1 MATRTYEIK
10 GKYTDGTDYI
20 AGTFTVSDGT
30 NGTNGTNGKDA
41 LVYPNVIQT
50 NAPTVGVMK
59 VLVSTDFNRT
69 PVINDEFIGVCQYET
84 NKSFIAVWR
93 VQLVSGGNVT
103 CNIVNYVITTGA
115 TGQKGADGTNGTN
128 GSNGLDALTTIFI
141 PTLTTGDTGEIV
153 TFETDSFNRYPEIG
167 DRFYCPVNLP
177 NNRSGI
183 ATFGVTEVD
192 STNTTTAL
200 LLYTETTGKTG
211 AAGQQGKGIASVQV
225 VEV

>member
-10 GKYTDGTDYI
+10 GKYTDGTDYT

-30 NGTNGTNGKDA
+30 NGTNGTNGKSA

-50 NAPTVGVMK
+50 AAPTVGAMK

-93 VQLVSGGNVT
+93 VQLVSGENVT

-128 GSNGLDALTTIFI
+128 GKDGADGVGFYYTTDAS
-141 PTLTTGDTGEIV
+141 TGT
-153 TFETDSFNRYPEIG
+153 
-167 DRFYCPVNLP
+167 
-177 NNRSGI
+177 SGI
-183 ATFGVTEVD
+183 STLLSNIMPSGIKVDDFLVNANGKVCQVTEI
-192 STNTTTAL
+192 SGTNVSAQYRTSIKGA
-200 LLYTETTGKTG
+200 TG
-211 AAGQQGKGIASVQV
+211 ATGSPGATGKGIASVQV

>member
-10 GKYTDGTDYI
+10 GKYTDGTDYT

-30 NGTNGTNGKDA
+30 NGTNGTNGKSA

-50 NAPTVGVMK
+50 DAPTVGAMK

-93 VQLVSGGNVT
+93 VQLVSGENVT

-128 GSNGLDALTTIFI
+128 GKDGVGFYYTTD
-141 PTLTTGDTGEIV
+141 TTTGTTPIS
-153 TFETDSFNRYPEIG
+153 TLLSNIMP
-167 DRFYCPVNLP
+167 
-177 NNRSGI
+177 SGI
-183 ATFGVTEVD
+183 KVDDFLVNANGKVCQVTSIQGNTV
-192 STNTTTAL
+192 STGYRTSIKGA
-200 LLYTETTGKTG
+200 TG
-211 AAGQQGKGIASVQV
+211 AAGSPGATGKGIASVQV

>member
-10 GKYTDGTDYI
+10 GKYTDGTDYT

-41 LVYPNVIQT
+41 LVYLNVIQT
-50 NAPTVGVMK
+50 TAPTVGAMK

-93 VQLVSGGNVT
+93 VQLVSGENVT

-115 TGQKGADGTNGTN
+115 TGQKGADGT
-128 GSNGLDALTTIFI
+128 NGLDALTTIFI

-167 DRFYCPVNLP
+167 DRFYCLVNLP
-177 NNRSGI
+177 NNKSGI
-183 ATFGVTEVD
+183 ATFRVTEVD
-192 STNTTTAL
+192 STNTTTTL

-211 AAGQQGKGIASVQV
+211 AAGREGKGIASVQV

>member
-10 GKYTDGTDYI
+10 GKYTDGTDYT

-30 NGTNGTNGKDA
+30 NGTNGTNGKSA

-50 NAPTVGVMK
+50 SAPTVGAMK

-93 VQLVSGGNVT
+93 VQLVSEENVT

-115 TGQKGADGTNGTN
+115 TGQKGADGTNGTK
-128 GSNGLDALTTIFI
+128 GKDGADGVGFYYTTDAS
-141 PTLTTGDTGEIV
+141 TGT
-153 TFETDSFNRYPEIG
+153 
-167 DRFYCPVNLP
+167 
-177 NNRSGI
+177 SGI
-183 ATFGVTEVD
+183 STLLSNIMPSGIKVDDFLVNANGKVCQVTEI
-192 STNTTTAL
+192 SGTNVSAQYRTSIKGA
-200 LLYTETTGKTG
+200 TG
-211 AAGQQGKGIASVQV
+211 ATGSPGATGKGIASVQV

>member
-1 MATRTYEIK
+1 MAARTYEIK
-10 GKYTDGTDYI
+10 GKYTDGTDYT

-30 NGTNGTNGKDA
+30 NGTNGTSGKDA

-50 NAPTVGVMK
+50 NAPTVGAMK

-93 VQLVSGGNVT
+93 VQLVSEENVT

-115 TGQKGADGTNGTN
+115 TGQKGADGTNGKN
-128 GSNGLDALTTIFI
+128 GKDGADGVGFYYTTDAS
-141 PTLTTGDTGEIV
+141 TGT
-153 TFETDSFNRYPEIG
+153 
-167 DRFYCPVNLP
+167 
-177 NNRSGI
+177 SGI
-183 ATFGVTEVD
+183 STLLSNIMPSGIKVDDFLVNANGKVCQVTEI
-192 STNTTTAL
+192 SGTNVSAQYRTSIKGA
-200 LLYTETTGKTG
+200 TG
-211 AAGQQGKGIASVQV
+211 ATGSPGATGKGIASVQV

>member
-10 GKYTDGTDYI
+10 GKYTDGTDYT

-50 NAPTVGVMK
+50 DAPTVGAMK

-93 VQLVSGGNVT
+93 VQLVSGENVT
-103 CNIVNYVITTGA
+103 CNIVSYVITTGA
-115 TGQKGADGTNGTN
+115 TGQKGADGTNGKN
-128 GSNGLDALTTIFI
+128 GKDGADGVGFYYTTDAS
-141 PTLTTGDTGEIV
+141 TGT
-153 TFETDSFNRYPEIG
+153 
-167 DRFYCPVNLP
+167 
-177 NNRSGI
+177 SGI
-183 ATFGVTEVD
+183 STLLSNIMPSGIKVDDFLVNANGKVCQVTEI
-192 STNTTTAL
+192 SGTNVSAQYCTSIKGA
-200 LLYTETTGKTG
+200 TG
-211 AAGQQGKGIASVQV
+211 ATGSPGATGKGIASVQV

>member
-10 GKYTDGTDYI
+10 GKYTDGTNYT
-20 AGTFTVSDGT
+20 AGTFTVSD
-30 NGTNGTNGKDA
+30 GTNGKDA

-50 NAPTVGVMK
+50 DAPTVGAMK

-93 VQLVSGGNVT
+93 VQLVSGENVT

-128 GSNGLDALTTIFI
+128 GKDGVGFYYTTD
-141 PTLTTGDTGEIV
+141 TTTGTTPIS
-153 TFETDSFNRYPEIG
+153 TLLSNIMP
-167 DRFYCPVNLP
+167 
-177 NNRSGI
+177 SGI
-183 ATFGVTEVD
+183 KVNDFLVNANGKVCQVTSIQGNTV
-192 STNTTTAL
+192 STGYRTSIKGA
-200 LLYTETTGKTG
+200 TG
-211 AAGQQGKGIASVQV
+211 AAGSPGATGKGIASVQV

>member
-10 GKYTDGTDYI
+10 GKYTDGTDYT

-50 NAPTVGVMK
+50 NAPTVGAMK

-93 VQLVSGGNVT
+93 VQLVSGENVT

-115 TGQKGADGTNGTN
+115 TGQKGADGTNG
-128 GSNGLDALTTIFI
+128 SNGLDALITILI
-141 PTLTTGDTGEIV
+141 PTLTTGDAGEIV
-153 TFETDSFNRYPEIG
+153 TFETDSFNRFPKIG
-167 DRFYCPVNLP
+167 DGFYCPVNLP

-192 STNTTTAL
+192 STNTTTTL
-200 LLYTETTGKTG
+200 VWYTETTGKTG

>member
-10 GKYTDGTDYI
+10 GKYTDGTDYT

-50 NAPTVGVMK
+50 DAPTVGAMK

-93 VQLVSGGNVT
+93 VKLVSGENVT

-128 GSNGLDALTTIFI
+128 GKDGVGFYYTTD
-141 PTLTTGDTGEIV
+141 TTTGTTPIS
-153 TFETDSFNRYPEIG
+153 TLLSNIMP
-167 DRFYCPVNLP
+167 
-177 NNRSGI
+177 SGI
-183 ATFGVTEVD
+183 KVNDFLVNANGKVCQVTSIQGNTV
-192 STNTTTAL
+192 STGYRTSIKGA
-200 LLYTETTGKTG
+200 TG
-211 AAGQQGKGIASVQV
+211 AAGSPGATGKGIASVQV

>member
-10 GKYTDGTDYI
+10 GKYTDGTDYT

-50 NAPTVGVMK
+50 GAPTVGAMK

-93 VQLVSGGNVT
+93 VQLVSGENVT

-128 GSNGLDALTTIFI
+128 GKDGVGFYYTTD
-141 PTLTTGDTGEIV
+141 TTTGTTPIS
-153 TFETDSFNRYPEIG
+153 TLLSNIMP
-167 DRFYCPVNLP
+167 
-177 NNRSGI
+177 SGI
-183 ATFGVTEVD
+183 KVDDFLVNANGKVCQVTSIQGNTV
-192 STNTTTAL
+192 STGYRTSIKGA
-200 LLYTETTGKTG
+200 TG
-211 AAGQQGKGIASVQV
+211 AAGSPGATGKGIASVQI

>member
-10 GKYTDGTDYI
+10 GKYTDGTNYT

-50 NAPTVGVMK
+50 NAPTVGAMK

-93 VQLVSGGNVT
+93 VQLVSGENVT

-128 GSNGLDALTTIFI
+128 GKDGADGVGFYYTTDAS
-141 PTLTTGDTGEIV
+141 TGT
-153 TFETDSFNRYPEIG
+153 
-167 DRFYCPVNLP
+167 
-177 NNRSGI
+177 SGI
-183 ATFGVTEVD
+183 STLLSNIMPSGIKVDDFLVNANGKVCQVTEI
-192 STNTTTAL
+192 SGTNVSAQYRTSIKGA
-200 LLYTETTGKTG
+200 TG
-211 AAGQQGKGIASVQV
+211 ATGSPGATGKGIASVQV

>member
-10 GKYTDGTDYI
+10 GKYTDGTDYT

-50 NAPTVGVMK
+50 GAPTVGAMK

-93 VQLVSGGNVT
+93 VQLVSGENVT

-128 GSNGLDALTTIFI
+128 GKDGADGVGFYYTTDAS
-141 PTLTTGDTGEIV
+141 TGT
-153 TFETDSFNRYPEIG
+153 
-167 DRFYCPVNLP
+167 
-177 NNRSGI
+177 SGI
-183 ATFGVTEVD
+183 STLLSQIMPSGIKEDDFLVNANGKVCQVTEI
-192 STNTTTAL
+192 SGTNVSAQYRTSIKGA
-200 LLYTETTGKTG
+200 TG
-211 AAGQQGKGIASVQV
+211 ATGSPGATGKGIASVQV

>member
-10 GKYTDGTDYI
+10 GKYTDGTDYT

-50 NAPTVGVMK
+50 DAPTVGAMK

-93 VQLVSGGNVT
+93 VQLVSGENVT

-115 TGQKGADGTNGTN
+115 TGQKGADGTNG
-128 GSNGLDALTTIFI
+128 SNGKDGADGVGFYYTTDAS
-141 PTLTTGDTGEIV
+141 TGT
-153 TFETDSFNRYPEIG
+153 
-167 DRFYCPVNLP
+167 
-177 NNRSGI
+177 SGI
-183 ATFGVTEVD
+183 STLLSNIMPSGIKVDDFLVNANGKVCQVTEI
-192 STNTTTAL
+192 SGTNVSAQYRTSIKGA
-200 LLYTETTGKTG
+200 TG
-211 AAGQQGKGIASVQV
+211 ATGSPGATGKGIASVQV

>member
-10 GKYTDGTDYI
+10 GKYTDGTDYT

-41 LVYPNVIQT
+41 LVYLNVIQT
-50 NAPTVGVMK
+50 GAPTVGAMK

-93 VQLVSGGNVT
+93 VQLVSRENVT

-128 GSNGLDALTTIFI
+128 GKDGADGVGFYYTTDAS
-141 PTLTTGDTGEIV
+141 TGT
-153 TFETDSFNRYPEIG
+153 
-167 DRFYCPVNLP
+167 
-177 NNRSGI
+177 SGI
-183 ATFGVTEVD
+183 STLLSNIMPSGIKVDDFLVNANGKVCQVTEISD
-192 STNTTTAL
+192 TNVSAQYRTSIKGA
-200 LLYTETTGKTG
+200 TG
-211 AAGQQGKGIASVQV
+211 ATGSPGATGKGIASVQV

>member
-10 GKYTDGTDYI
+10 GKYTDGTDYT

-50 NAPTVGVMK
+50 AAPTVGAMK

-115 TGQKGADGTNGTN
+115 TGQKGADGTNG
-128 GSNGLDALTTIFI
+128 LDALTTIFI
-141 PTLTTGDTGEIV
+141 PTLTTGEIGENV
-153 TFETDSFNRYPEIG
+153 TFEADSFNRNPEIG

-183 ATFGVTEVD
+183 ATFGVISVD
-192 STNTTTAL
+192 STNTGTTL

-211 AAGQQGKGIASVQV
+211 AAGAQGKGIASVQV

>member
-10 GKYTDGTDYI
+10 GKYTDGTDYT

-50 NAPTVGVMK
+50 DAPTIGAIK

-93 VQLVSGGNVT
+93 VQLVSGENVT
-103 CNIVNYVITTGA
+103 CNIVNFVITTGA

-128 GSNGLDALTTIFI
+128 GKDGADGVGFYYTTDAS
-141 PTLTTGDTGEIV
+141 TGT
-153 TFETDSFNRYPEIG
+153 
-167 DRFYCPVNLP
+167 
-177 NNRSGI
+177 SGI
-183 ATFGVTEVD
+183 STLLSNIMPSGIKVDDFLVNANGKVCQVTEI
-192 STNTTTAL
+192 SGTNVSAQYRTSIKGA
-200 LLYTETTGKTG
+200 TG
-211 AAGQQGKGIASVQV
+211 ATGSPGATGKGIASVQV

>member
-10 GKYTDGTDYI
+10 GKYTDGTDYT

-50 NAPTVGVMK
+50 GAPTVGAMK

-93 VQLVSGGNVT
+93 VQLVSGENVT

-128 GSNGLDALTTIFI
+128 GKDGADGVGFYYTTDAS
-141 PTLTTGDTGEIV
+141 TGT
-153 TFETDSFNRYPEIG
+153 
-167 DRFYCPVNLP
+167 
-177 NNRSGI
+177 SGI
-183 ATFGVTEVD
+183 STLLSNIMPSGIKVDDFLVNANGKVCQVTEI
-192 STNTTTAL
+192 SGTNVSAQYRTSIKGA
-200 LLYTETTGKTG
+200 TG
-211 AAGQQGKGIASVQV
+211 ATGSPGATGKGITSVQV

>member
-10 GKYTDGTDYI
+10 GKYTDGTDYT

-30 NGTNGTNGKDA
+30 NGTNGTNGKGA

-50 NAPTVGVMK
+50 NAPTVGAMK

-93 VQLVSGGNVT
+93 VQLVSGENVT

-128 GSNGLDALTTIFI
+128 GKDGSDGVGFYYTTDAS
-141 PTLTTGDTGEIV
+141 TGT
-153 TFETDSFNRYPEIG
+153 
-167 DRFYCPVNLP
+167 
-177 NNRSGI
+177 SGI
-183 ATFGVTEVD
+183 STLLSNIMPSGIKVDDFLVNANGKVCQVTEI
-192 STNTTTAL
+192 SGTNVSAQYRTSIKGA
-200 LLYTETTGKTG
+200 TG
-211 AAGQQGKGIASVQV
+211 ATGSPGATGKGIASVQV

>member
-10 GKYTDGTDYI
+10 GKYTDGTDYT

-50 NAPTVGVMK
+50 NAPTVGAMK

-93 VQLVSGGNVT
+93 VQLVSGENVT

-115 TGQKGADGTNGTN
+115 TGQKGANGT
-128 GSNGLDALTTIFI
+128 NGLDALTTIFI

-192 STNTTTAL
+192 STNTTTTL
-200 LLYTETTGKTG
+200 LLYIETTGKTG
-211 AAGQQGKGIASVQV
+211 AAGQKGKGIASVQV

>member
-1 MATRTYEIK
+1 MVTRTYEIK
-10 GKYTDGTDYI
+10 GKYTDGTDYT
-20 AGTFTVSDGT
+20 AGTFTISDGT

-50 NAPTVGVMK
+50 AAPTVGAMK

-93 VQLVSGGNVT
+93 VQLVSRENVT

-115 TGQKGADGTNGTN
+115 TGQKGADGTNG
-128 GSNGLDALTTIFI
+128 LDTLTTIFI
-141 PTLTTGDTGEIV
+141 PTLTTGEIGENV
-153 TFETDSFNRYPEIG
+153 TFETDSFNRNPEIG
-167 DRFYCPVNLP
+167 DIFYCPVNLP

-183 ATFGVTEVD
+183 ATFGVISVD
-192 STNTTTAL
+192 STNTGTAL
-200 LLYTETTGKTG
+200 VLFQYTTGKTG
-211 AAGQQGKGIASVQV
+211 AAGAQGKGIASVQV

>member
-10 GKYTDGTDYI
+10 GKYTDGTAYT

-50 NAPTVGVMK
+50 DAPTVGAMK

-93 VQLVSGGNVT
+93 VQLVSGENVT
-103 CNIVNYVITTGA
+103 CNIVSYVITTGA
-115 TGQKGADGTNGTN
+115 TGSPGKNGTDGKNGNDGVGFYYTTDTTTGTTPISTLLSQIMPSGIKVNDFLVNANGKVCQVTSIQGNTVSTGYRTSIKGA
-128 GSNGLDALTTIFI
+128 
-141 PTLTTGDTGEIV
+141 
-153 TFETDSFNRYPEIG
+153 
-167 DRFYCPVNLP
+167 
-177 NNRSGI
+177 
-183 ATFGVTEVD
+183 
-192 STNTTTAL
+192 
-200 LLYTETTGKTG
+200 TG
-211 AAGQQGKGIASVQV
+211 AAGSMGATGKGIASVQV

>member
-10 GKYTDGTDYI
+10 GKYTDGTDYT

-50 NAPTVGVMK
+50 DAPTVGAMK
-59 VLVSTDFNRT
+59 VLVSTDFNRP

-93 VQLVSGGNVT
+93 VQLVSGENVT

-128 GSNGLDALTTIFI
+128 GKDGADGVGFYYTTDAS
-141 PTLTTGDTGEIV
+141 TGT
-153 TFETDSFNRYPEIG
+153 
-167 DRFYCPVNLP
+167 
-177 NNRSGI
+177 SGI
-183 ATFGVTEVD
+183 STLLSNIMPSGIKVDDFLVNANGKVCQVTEI
-192 STNTTTAL
+192 SGTNVSAQYRTSIKGA
-200 LLYTETTGKTG
+200 TG
-211 AAGQQGKGIASVQV
+211 ATGSPGATGKGIASVQV

>member
-10 GKYTDGTDYI
+10 GKYTDGTDYT

-30 NGTNGTNGKDA
+30 NGTNGKDGKDA

-50 NAPTVGVMK
+50 DAPTVGAMK

-93 VQLVSGGNVT
+93 VQLVSGENVT

-128 GSNGLDALTTIFI
+128 GKDGADGVGFYYTTDAS
-141 PTLTTGDTGEIV
+141 TGT
-153 TFETDSFNRYPEIG
+153 
-167 DRFYCPVNLP
+167 
-177 NNRSGI
+177 SGI
-183 ATFGVTEVD
+183 STLLSNIMPSGIKVDDFLVNANGKVCQVTEI
-192 STNTTTAL
+192 SGTNVSAQYRTSIKGA
-200 LLYTETTGKTG
+200 TG
-211 AAGQQGKGIASVQV
+211 ATGAPGATGKGIASVQV